1 MNGERILVIDDEADF
16 LTFVRRV
23 TQKLDCELE
32 VTTDADAFKQIY
44 ARFNPTVIVLD
55 IVMPQT
61 DGIEL
66 IRWLAGM
73 GCTARIVVISGFDP
87 NYSKMAQTLGSVSG
101 LASIVRLPKPV
112 SVADLK
118 SALLGTREQNWEAA
132 GVGVD

>member
-1 MNGERILVIDDEADF
+1 MSGERILVIDDEADF

-23 TQKLDCELE
+23 ALQLDFEVE

-55 IVMPQT
+55 IVMPRT

-66 IRWLAGM
+66 IRWLADM

-87 NYSKMAQTLGSVSG
+87 NYSKMAQTLGSGVG
-101 LASIVRLPKPV
+101 LASIVRLQKPV
-112 SVADLK
+112 SVANLK
-118 SALLGTREQNWEAA
+118 RALSGTREQNWEIAVA
-132 GVGVD
+132 GDD

>member
-23 TQKLDCELE
+23 IQKLDFEVE

-55 IVMPQT
+55 MVMPQT

-66 IRWLAGM
+66 IRWLADM
-73 GCTARIVVISGFDP
+73 GCTSRIVVISGFNP
-87 NYSKMAQTLGSVSG
+87 GYSKMAQTLGSIAG
-101 LASIVRLPKPV
+101 LASIVRLQKPV

-118 SALLGTREQNWEAA
+118 NALSGTKEQNWAAA
-132 GVGVD
+132 GAGRD

>member
-1 MNGERILVIDDEADF
+1 MSGERILVIDDEADF

-23 TQKLDCELE
+23 TLQLDFEVE
-32 VTTDADAFKQIY
+32 VTTDGDAFKQIY

-55 IVMPQT
+55 IVMPRT

-66 IRWLAGM
+66 IRWLADM

-87 NYSKMAQTLGSVSG
+87 NYSKMAQTLGSGVG
-101 LASIVRLPKPV
+101 LASIVRLQKPV

-118 SALLGTREQNWEAA
+118 SALSGTREQNWQAAAA
-132 GVGVD
+132 GDD